1 MPDII
6 ISDTSCFIILTNIG
20 HLDLLQLVYG
30 SIITTPEVVEE
41 YSLKLPEWV
50 NIVSPSDRKVQNMLA
65 QYVDKGEASAIALAT
80 EIEGCT
86 IILDDYSARKM
97 AEKLNLAITG
107 TLGVIIKAKNDGIIT
122 SIKPFIERLKATNF
136 RLSPALYN
144 EALKEAGEIEK

>member
-20 HLDLLQLVYG
+20 HLDLLQQVYG
-30 SIITTPEVVEE
+30 NVITTPEVATE
-41 YSLKLPEWV
+41 YSLKLPDWV
-50 NIVSPSDRKVQNMLA
+50 HIVSPANINMQNMLA
-65 QYVDKGEASAIALAT
+65 QYIDMGEASAIALGI

-107 TLGVIIKAKNDGIIT
+107 TIGVIIKAKKDGIIT

-136 RLSPALYN
+136 RLSPSLYD
-144 EALKEAGEIEK
+144 EALKEAGESK

>member
-1 MPDII
+1 MTDII

-30 SIITTPEVVEE
+30 NVITTPEVAEE

-50 NIVSPSDRKVQNMLA
+50 HIVSPANRSMQNILEK
-65 QYVDKGEASAIALAT
+65 YVDKGEASAIALGT

-107 TLGVIIKAKNDGIIT
+107 TLGVIIKAKNDGIII

-136 RLSPALYN
+136 RLSPSLYA
-144 EALKEAGEIEK
+144 EALKESGENE